1 MTNKLR
7 LALGTLAVAGITSL
21 SFYAGSA
28 SAAERHPAINAAVN
42 ALVKARYDMQH
53 AAHDFG
59 GHRVKALEATDA
71 AIEQLKLCLQYDK

>member
-7 LALGTLAVAGITSL
+7 LALGTLAVAGIASL

-28 SAAERHPAINAAVN
+28 SAAERHPAINAAVD
-42 ALVKARYDMQH
+42 ALVKARFDLQH

-59 GHRVKALEATDA
+59 GHRVKAMEATDA
-71 AIEQLKLCLQYDK
+71 AIEQLKICLQYDK

>member
-7 LALGTLAVAGITSL
+7 FALGTLAVAGITSL

>member
-7 LALGTLAVAGITSL
+7 LALGTLAVAGIASL

-28 SAAERHPAINAAVN
+28 SAAERHPAINAAVD
-42 ALVKARYDMQH
+42 ALVKARFDLQH

-59 GHRVKALEATDA
+59 GHRVKAIEATDA
-71 AIEQLKLCLQYDK
+71 AIEQLKICLKYDR